1 MAAVTLILN
10 RIRILESSCLLR
22 DGFNLALKNAFKF
35 LRVLPSFRAASKIL
49 HKKESSS
56 LSARCLAGSDLLP
69 INLFSINCRGYPAL
83 LYFALI
89 ALISMSKFDA
99 IFLDLKSFLN
109 RISLIFFR
117 NFRHPRYNF
126 LIFFSIYLWWFRYT
140 CTFIVQNDFCI

>member
-10 RIRILESSCLLR
+10 RIRILEPSCLLR

-35 LRVLPSFRAASKIL
+35 LRVLPSFTAASKIL

-99 IFLDLKSFLN
+99 VFLDLCKSPEMVFCLDLFG
-109 RISLIFFR
+109 ILESQGTT
-117 NFRHPRYNF
+117 
-126 LIFFSIYLWWFRYT
+126 FSFSFRYT
-140 CTFIVQNDFCI
+140 CVVTTPSLFKMIFV